1 MILKLVKKFRGRK
14 LIGFLIN
21 LSLLLAALYLVLF
34 HLQFNIKAV
43 SSLISIIALI
53 STYLF
58 VRSDQYQS
66 INEKNLLEHLNRNSS
81 SYQESAQLLRMDIE
95 NLSPIQQLQQ
105 KKVLRLFEDDYA
117 LGKLNHFLPKLK
129 LWIPT
134 SLLIFNLLL
143 LFFGAQLASI
153 ILQFNLLSND
163 IKKTSSL
170 LQELDRKDLLAEITN
185 SKIFI
190 TPPSYTGLKSYS
202 VDSLEFNAIEGSQ
215 INWSLTFSQ
224 PQQQYYIWLTG
235 QDAQEMSQ
243 DSKQFIFEH
252 QLKQTILY
260 RFSQQTKPI
269 DGVYAITMDRDKSP
283 KIKIIQPNVS
293 LVEIAKTETPTFSL
307 ESIISDD
314 YAITNIQI
322 IASVAK
328 GSGEAV
334 KFRDRSF
341 KFSPS
346 ERIEQENYVPQESK
360 TIHHYKKIWSLIDL
374 EMEPGDE
381 VYFSLLATD
390 NKQPTQQTTKSHSI
404 IVKWL
409 DDELVETA
417 AEGLR
422 IHFQPE
428 YFRSQRQIIIETEQ
442 LIADQKDLSLDD
454 FQNTSTDLGHSQ
466 GDLREKYGQYL
477 GDEFGE
483 GPAEQHGLAD
493 GYHGG
498 ESLSSGEATAG
509 MEDKNEH
516 DNEHT
521 GEEKHHEEGG
531 SHEDH
536 NPIDDLSNT
545 ANNSDPS
552 GANALIQE
560 FTHSHG
566 TVEIG
571 PLSHRDPKSWM
582 KMAVSEMWQSELY
595 LMLSNPEKALPYAYK
610 AYDYLKRARQAERIY
625 AKRLG
630 FEPPPVSEDRRLTG
644 ELNDILQYKRN
655 RIDTKE
661 QHTDIA
667 LYQSIYQL
675 LNQMNIEQRLLKQQ
689 VAQFSRLSSRFLE
702 LSESRP
708 ALVKYA
714 TISEKISQAGSL
726 NITQCEQCT
735 SQLKAKLWQLLPQSL
750 GMPKRPNKYHG
761 LSSDIEENYLN
772 QLKEI
777 QLKEIEHFNE

>member
-1 MILKLVKKFRGRK
+1 MILTLVKKFRRRK
-14 LIGFLIN
+14 LIVFLIN
-21 LSLLLAALYLVLF
+21 LSLLLTGIFLFLFYLQV
-34 HLQFNIKAV
+34 NIKTV
-43 SSLISIIALI
+43 SSLISILALV
-53 STYLF
+53 SVYLF
-58 VRSDQYQS
+58 IRSAQYQS
-66 INEKNLLEHLNRNSS
+66 INTKNLLEHLNRNSS
-81 SYQESAQLLRMDIE
+81 GYQESAQLLRMDIE
-95 NLSPIQQLQQ
+95 SLPPIQQLQQ
-105 KKVLRLFEDDYA
+105 KKVLQLFEDDYA
-117 LGKLNHFLPKLK
+117 LGKLNQFLPKLK

-134 SLLIFNLLL
+134 SLLIINLLL
-143 LFFGAQLASI
+143 LSFGTQLASI
-153 ILQFNLLSND
+153 ILQFNLPSND
-163 IKKTSSL
+163 INKTSSP
-170 LQELDRKDLLAEITN
+170 LQELDRKDWLADITN
-185 SKIFI
+185 SKIVI
-190 TPPSYTGLKSYS
+190 TPPSYTGVGSYS
-202 VDSLEFNAIEGSQ
+202 IDSLEFNAIEGSR
-215 INWSLTFSQ
+215 INWSLDFSQ
-224 PQQQYYIWLTG
+224 PQQKYYIWLTG

-252 QLKQTILY
+252 QLKQTTLY
-260 RFSQQTKPI
+260 RFSQQMKPL
-269 DGVYAITMDRDKSP
+269 DGIYAITMDRDKPP
-283 KIKIIQPNVS
+283 KIKITQPNVS
-293 LVEIAKTETPTFSL
+293 LVEIAKTEAPIFSL
-307 ESIISDD
+307 ETIISDD
-314 YAITNIQI
+314 FAITDIQI

-346 ERIEQENYVPQESK
+346 ERVEQKNSDPQQSEK
-360 TIHHYKKIWSLIDL
+360 IHHYKKNWSLTDL

-390 NKQPTQQTTKSHSI
+390 NKQPTQQTTKSHTI

-442 LIADQKDLSLDD
+442 LIADQKDLSLNN
-454 FQNTSTDLGHSQ
+454 FQNTSRDLGHSQ
-466 GDLREKYGQYL
+466 NDLREKYGQYL

-483 GPAEQHGLAD
+483 GPAEQHGMAD

-509 MEDKNEH
+509 MET
-516 DNEHT
+516 DNEHA
-521 GEEKHHEEGG
+521 GEEDHHKEQEPHEEH
-531 SHEDH
+531 ST
-536 NPIDDLSNT
+536 IDDLSNT

-552 GANALIQE
+552 GASELIQE
-560 FTHSHG
+560 FTHNHG
-566 TVEIG
+566 SVEIG
-571 PLSHRDPKSWM
+571 PLSQRDPKSWM
-582 KMAVSEMWQSELY
+582 KMAVNEMWQSELY

-610 AYDYLKRARQAERIY
+610 AYDYLKQARQAERIY

-644 ELNDILQYKRN
+644 ELNGILQYKRN

-661 QHTDIA
+661 QDTDIA

-675 LNQMNIEQRLLKQQ
+675 LNQMNIEQSLLKQQ

-726 NITQCEQCT
+726 NITQCDQCT
-735 SQLKAKLWQLLPQSL
+735 SQLKAKLWQLLPQGL
-750 GMPKRPNKYHG
+750 GLPKRANKYHG
-761 LSSDIEENYLN
+761 LSTDIEKNYLN

-777 QLKEIEHFNE
+777 EGLNE